1 MSTQALA
8 RDERTTLDWIA
19 AWGASGAAVRPG
31 GPLRS
36 RPSPLVFD
44 GLPAHGG
51 PSIARSPAGDVLFD
65 GVLYERDALAARLGV
80 DPRSCGDA
88 ALVLEGC
95 ARWGAEVA
103 RHVKGL
109 FAIVCWDAA
118 RGQMTA
124 IRDALGAYPL
134 FYARTAG
141 GELLLSTSIDAL
153 VDHPAVDRSIN
164 RAAVADHL
172 CHRWPYPDETF
183 YTAVRRVPPG
193 CRLVADRTGVR
204 VERYWDPAPL
214 GEPVRWITED
224 ELETFG
230 ERLDTAV
237 GRLMAQGRSGIFLS
251 GGLDSI
257 SVAAV
262 ATDLARRTGRAA
274 PIALSLGFPDPS
286 CNEEPVQRGVATSLG
301 LEHEFVPFGDATG
314 TGGLLGPALACSRT
328 SPAPMLN
335 TWSPAYTE
343 LALRGRRRGVQVIMT
358 GSGGDEWLTVS
369 PYLAA
374 DLIRAGDVRGLA
386 KLAASW
392 QRSYRMPPWRLMR
405 TLFWTFGARPLA
417 GLALDRLAPAAW
429 HRNRLA
435 RLRRT
440 THAWIAPDP
449 QLRLALDER
458 TADGLTPAAPRAGF
472 YFQEVRAG
480 LDHQLTSM
488 ELEEIFHMGRRLDV
502 KIRHP
507 YWDADVVDML
517 YRTPPQL
524 LNLDGRAKALVRD
537 TVAKRFPALGL
548 DRQKKIAG
556 TSFFRSVLR
565 NEVPALWKRSGG
577 VPTLVRMGIVDGRA
591 ANAMVEASL
600 AQFSRQGLS
609 RIWDL
614 LNLDAWVEAH
624 AHGRQSEKARG

>member
-1 MSTQALA
+1 MMTLLA
-8 RDERTTLDWIA
+8 PAGDERATRDWIA
-19 AWGASGAAVRPG
+19 SWRASRAEVRPA
-31 GPLRS
+31 P
-36 RPSPLVFD
+36 
-44 GLPAHGG
+44 GLTAQTSAG
-51 PSIARSPAGDVLFD
+51 IALFD
-65 GVLYERDALAARLGV
+65 GVLYERSALASRLRL
-80 DPRSCGDA
+80 DAHTTSDA
-88 ALVLEGC
+88 ALILESC
-95 ARWGAEVA
+95 ARWGADLA
-103 RHVKGL
+103 HHIKGL
-109 FAIVCWDAA
+109 FALVAWDAA
-118 RGQMTA
+118 RGQLVA
-124 IRDALGAYPL
+124 VRDPLGAYPL
-134 FYARTAG
+134 FYAKGRD
-141 GELLLSTSIDAL
+141 GEVHFSTSIDAL
-153 VDHPAVDRSIN
+153 VSHPDVDASIN
-164 RAAVADHL
+164 RGAVADHL

-183 YTAVRRVPPG
+183 YTSVKRVPPG
-193 CRLVADRTGVR
+193 CRLVADRAGLR

-214 GEPVRWITED
+214 GEPVNWVTED

-230 ERLDTAV
+230 TRLDTAV
-237 GRLMAQGRSGIFLS
+237 ERMMSQGRSGIFLS

-262 ATDLARRTGRAA
+262 AADLAGRTNHPA

-286 CNEEPVQRGVATSLG
+286 CNEEHVQRGVAKTLG
-301 LEHEFVPFGDATG
+301 LEHEFVPFGEATG
-314 TGGLLGPALACSRT
+314 VGGLLGPALEHTRT

-343 LALRGRRRGVQVIMT
+343 LALRGRRRGVRVIMT

-374 DLIRAGDVRGLA
+374 DLMRAGDIRGLA
-386 KLAASW
+386 KLVASW

-405 TLFWTFGARPLA
+405 TMFWTFGARPLA
-417 GLALDRLAPAAW
+417 GAALDRFAPAAW

-449 QLRLALDER
+449 ALRRELDER
-458 TADGLTPAAPRAGF
+458 TADGLTPATPRAGF

-488 ELEEIFHMGRRLDV
+488 ELEEIFDMGRRLDV

-517 YRTPPQL
+517 YRTPPRL
-524 LNLDGRAKALVRD
+524 LSLDGRAKALVRD
-537 TVAKRFPALGL
+537 TVAKRFPSLGL

-565 NEVPALWKRSGG
+565 NEIPALWKRSGG
-577 VPTLVRMGIVDGRA
+577 VPTLIRMGIVDAGA
-591 ANAMVEASL
+591 AHAMVESHL
-600 AQFSRQGLS
+600 AEHSREGLS

-624 AHGRQSEKARG
+624 AHGK